1 MEVKSSRPVFNSV
14 VDLGLRDVGVENNSR
29 ELAARLA
36 RASAAVFVVL
46 VLSAM
51 ALCFIVAATGADPWV
66 VVAFPLAWAVGM
78 SALLL
83 RVVKRARLVVV
94 VVKSDGTN
102 QAMWLAVVPLVFLA
116 LAALL
121 AWEPLLIPLVV
132 LYGILSLVLWRGR
145 GRVPELLSKVCALL
159 ALDEWVLGDGFG
171 LARRARSQRDALRL
185 VIATDRRVLV
195 AGSTRSAERYPVV
208 DVPYRHVSR
217 FGIEWK
223 FGGRAGEL
231 ALTVDGVDGELAET
245 HVISSIAGC
254 GCCSGC
260 SPPSSTSTR
269 STSGWGRRERRCRC
283 CWPSPSCA
291 PICGYVSGTRSSLAY
306 IVPLNLLIAP
316 AFFFRRRRRDGLM
329 LVLSTLAAIGL
340 WAGSALRRGPA
351 SPGRRAARGSL
362 RYALSGP
369 GLIRISGM
377 LLAAMVALVATAG
390 AAGFELTSLRLAV
403 EEVTA
408 KRVPVDGRSNLT
420 GKAASL
426 TYTPGPDL
434 RELVTDEH
442 SLAGPN
448 DGARWELRSSFS
460 KGYNVVSLAP
470 LHLRAAARRRRGA
483 GGVPGRQGPRA
494 LPARRIPRDPHGAR
508 RRRAQGIRLGPRQR
522 RGYWYSTAWFP
533 QPVHSVRLECIARGQ
548 TSRFKRLCAEAIAS
562 LRFPMARG

>member
-83 RVVKRARLVVV
+83 RVVKRARPVVV

-254 GCCSGC
+254 GCSSDC
-260 SPPSSTSTR
+260 SP
-269 STSGWGRRERRCRC
+269 
-283 CWPSPSCA
+283 
-291 PICGYVSGTRSSLAY
+291 
-306 IVPLNLLIAP
+306 
-316 AFFFRRRRRDGLM
+316 
-329 LVLSTLAAIGL
+329 
-340 WAGSALRRGPA
+340 
-351 SPGRRAARGSL
+351 
-362 RYALSGP
+362 
-369 GLIRISGM
+369 
-377 LLAAMVALVATAG
+377 
-390 AAGFELTSLRLAV
+390 
-403 EEVTA
+403 
-408 KRVPVDGRSNLT
+408 
-420 GKAASL
+420 
-426 TYTPGPDL
+426 
-434 RELVTDEH
+434 
-442 SLAGPN
+442 
-448 DGARWELRSSFS
+448 
-460 KGYNVVSLAP
+460 
-470 LHLRAAARRRRGA
+470 
-483 GGVPGRQGPRA
+483 
-494 LPARRIPRDPHGAR
+494 
-508 RRRAQGIRLGPRQR
+508 
-522 RGYWYSTAWFP
+522 
-533 QPVHSVRLECIARGQ
+533 
-548 TSRFKRLCAEAIAS
+548 
-562 LRFPMARG
+562 